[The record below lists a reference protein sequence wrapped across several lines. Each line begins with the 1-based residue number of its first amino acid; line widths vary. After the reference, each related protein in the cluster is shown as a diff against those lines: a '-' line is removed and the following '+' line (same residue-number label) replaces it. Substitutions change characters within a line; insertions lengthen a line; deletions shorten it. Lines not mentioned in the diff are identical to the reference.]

1 MSINKNIINQ
11 PLLIIVL
18 ASLILASC
26 SSTTGPVTI
35 RESTNVDGLSQ
46 SNKPN
51 TNNNRVEETDLALV
65 KPVRP
70 DAKKTTVP
78 IVERLVEQANQQYR
92 ANSYNKAINTAERGL
107 RINRKEPRF
116 YLTLTKSYKRLN
128 NNQQSVYFAKQGLR
142 YAKKYSPVFFEL
154 KKMSAN

>member
-1 MSINKNIINQ
+1 MSTNQNVINQ

-35 RESTNVDGLSQ
+35 RESTNVDDISKN
-46 SNKPN
+46 NKPN
-51 TNNNRVEETDLALV
+51 TNNNEAEETNLALV

-70 DAKKTTVP
+70 DAQKTTVP
-78 IVERLVEQANQQYR
+78 IIERLVEQANQQYR
-92 ANSYNKAINTAERGL
+92 ANNYNMAINTAERGL

-116 YLTLTKSYKRLN
+116 YLALTKSYKKLN
-128 NNQQSVYFAKQGLR
+128 NNQQSIHFAKQGLR
-142 YAKKYSPVFFEL
+142 YAKKNSPVFFEL
-154 KKMSAN
+154 KKMSAS

>member
-1 MSINKNIINQ
+1 MKKNKNITVR

-26 SSTTGPVTI
+26 STTTGPVTI
-35 RESTNVDGLSQ
+35 RESANVDDASQ
-46 SNKPN
+46 NSGANIN
-51 TNNNRVEETDLALV
+51 SNRVEDRDVALV

-70 DAKKTTVP
+70 DAEKPIVP
-78 IVERLVEQANQQYR
+78 IIERLVEQANQQYK
-92 ANSYNKAINTAERGL
+92 ASNYNKAINIAERGL

-116 YLTLTKSYKRLN
+116 YLTLTKAHKSLN
-128 NNQQSVYFAKQGLR
+128 NDQQSIYFAKQGLR
-142 YAKKYSPVFFEL
+142 YAKKDSSVFFEL